1 MNRQVK
7 IGGKNRPIRF
17 DMAALY
23 IYEEQTGRSALS
35 DMATFAQGAPSVRVM
50 VDLVHAGLVRG
61 ATYFRQT
68 FDADKYLVAEWLTSS
83 QDILPE
89 VMKMFEQS
97 FNSGETSEEEQ
108 NVAGPTAEA

>member
-50 VDLVHAGLVRG
+50 VDLVHAGLIRG
-61 ATYFRQT
+61 ASYFRQT
-68 FDADKYLVAEWLTSS
+68 FEADKYIVAEWLTTS

-97 FNSGETSEEEQ
+97 FNSGETSEGEK
-108 NVAGPTAEA
+108 NVSGPTPEA

>member
-50 VDLVHAGLVRG
+50 VDLVHAGLIRG
-61 ATYFRQT
+61 ASYFRQT
-68 FDADKYLVAEWLTSS
+68 FEADKYLVAEWLTTS

-97 FNSGETSEEEQ
+97 FNSGEASEEEK
-108 NVAGPTAEA
+108 NAVSPTPEA

>member
-35 DMATFAQGAPSVRVM
+35 DMATFASGAPSVRVM

-61 ATYFRQT
+61 AAYFRQT
-68 FDADKYLVAEWLTSS
+68 FEADKYLVAEWLTNS

-89 VMKMFEQS
+89 VMRMFEQS
-97 FNSGETSEEEQ
+97 FNTGESSEEEK
-108 NVAGPTAEA
+108 NAVSPTPEA

>member
-50 VDLVHAGLVRG
+50 VDLVHAGLIRG
-61 ATYFRQT
+61 ASYFRQT
-68 FDADKYLVAEWLTSS
+68 FEADKYLVAEWLTTS

-97 FNSGETSEEEQ
+97 FNSGEAEEEK
-108 NVAGPTAEA
+108 NAVSPTPEA

>member
-50 VDLVHAGLVRG
+50 VDLVHAGLIRG
-61 ATYFRQT
+61 ASYFRQT
-68 FDADKYLVAEWLTSS
+68 FEADKYLVAEWLTTS
-83 QDILPE
+83 QDVLPE

-97 FNSGETSEEEQ
+97 FNSGEVSEEEK
-108 NVAGPTAEA
+108 NVSGPTPEA

>member
-50 VDLVHAGLVRG
+50 VDLVHAGLIRG
-61 ATYFRQT
+61 ASYFRQT
-68 FDADKYLVAEWLTSS
+68 FEADKYLVAEWLTTS

-97 FNSGETSEEEQ
+97 FNSGEASEEEK
-108 NVAGPTAEA
+108 NVSGPTPEA

>member
-23 IYEEQTGRSALS
+23 IYEEQTGRSALG
-35 DMATFAQGAPSVRVM
+35 DMATFASGAPSVRVM
-50 VDLVHAGLVRG
+50 IDIIHAGLIRG
-61 ATYFRQT
+61 AMYFKQT
-68 FDADKYLVAEWLTSS
+68 FDADKYTVAEWLTSS

-97 FNSGETSEEEQ
+97 FNTGESTDDEKNGAS
-108 NVAGPTAEA
+108 PTAEA

>member
-50 VDLVHAGLVRG
+50 VDLVHAGLIRG
-61 ATYFRQT
+61 ASYFRQT
-68 FDADKYLVAEWLTSS
+68 FEADKYLVAEWLTTS

-97 FNSGETSEEEQ
+97 FNSGEVSEEEK
-108 NVAGPTAEA
+108 NAVSPTPEA

>member
-23 IYEEQTGRSALS
+23 IYEEQTGRSALG
-35 DMATFAQGAPSVRVM
+35 DMATFASGAPSVRIM
-50 VDLVHAGLVRG
+50 VDIIHAGLIRG
-61 ATYFRQT
+61 AAYFRQT
-68 FDADKYLVAEWLTSS
+68 FDADKYTVAEWLTNS
-83 QDILPE
+83 QETLPE

-97 FNSGETSEEEQ
+97 FNTGETPEEEK
-108 NVAGPTAEA
+108 NGASPTAEA